1 MIQTFEAV
9 VVKTVA
15 FGVGMDKLTNTEEQA
30 WKQTHAELWYKTE
43 VTCLI
48 SWVKTD
54 PTVQLRELG
63 KSIWKKIK
71 MDLYFKPFLKSQLWV
86 D

>member
-9 VVKTVA
+9 VVKTVV

-54 PTVQLRELG
+54 HCTVKGAGEIHLE
-63 KSIWKKIK
+63 K
-71 MDLYFKPFLKSQLWV
+71 D
-86 D
+86 